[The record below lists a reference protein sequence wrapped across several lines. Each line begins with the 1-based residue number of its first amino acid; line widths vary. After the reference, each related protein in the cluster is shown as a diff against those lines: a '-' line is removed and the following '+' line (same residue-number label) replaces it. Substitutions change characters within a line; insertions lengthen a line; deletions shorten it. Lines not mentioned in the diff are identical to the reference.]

1 MSMSTALSG
10 LMAAQSDISATSH
23 NIANV
28 GTMGFRSSRVEF
40 ADVFSSSPFANQ
52 RTAIGSGVQ
61 VQRVAQD
68 FTQGNVVT
76 TGNLLDIAI
85 EGQGF
90 FAIQSFGDPN
100 TAAGEMRYTRAG
112 AFTMDTSGNVVNSAG
127 SALLSWPVGRD
138 GRPLTFDMAQARP
151 LTIPLEMGTPVAS
164 SEVNLQLNFPSDNG
178 MLGQQAGLPPALPP
192 FNPADPTTY
201 ATRTPIPLFGPSGTP
216 VEAEAYLIKVGEP
229 DGAAI
234 TDTTFELRLLVQGTE
249 IPPTAPATQN
259 TVTFDAN
266 GAITAGQS
274 LNFGTAGLSINLTGS
289 TLTTSPFAVQTATH
303 NGASAGRLTNLE
315 LDGAGGVWATYGNNG
330 RMPMGQIVLANFTNP
345 GGLKINGNATYS
357 ATAESGAPVTGT
369 PGTAGFGLLRSG
381 ALERSNVELTEELV
395 NLISAQRN
403 YQASAKAMETSTSL
417 MQTIMNIRT

>member
-112 AFTMDTSGNVVNSAG
+112 AFTMDVAGNVVNSAG
-127 SALLSWPVGRD
+127 SALLSWPVGAD

-164 SEVNLQLNFPSDNG
+164 TAVNLQLNFPSDNG
-178 MLGQQAGLPPALPP
+178 MLGQQAAVPPTAP
-192 FNPADPTTY
+192 FSPTDPTSW
-201 ATRTPIPLFGPSGTP
+201 AVRTPIPLFGPAGTP

-229 DGAAI
+229 DGGAI
-234 TDTTFELRLLVQGTE
+234 TETTFELRLLVQGAE
-249 IPPTAPATQN
+249 IAPTAPATNN
-259 TVTFDAN
+259 TISFDAN
-266 GAITAGQS
+266 GIITTGQT
-274 LNFGTAGLSINLTGS
+274 LNFGTGGLAVNLGGS
-289 TLTTSPFAVQTATH
+289 TLSTSPFSVRTATH

-315 LDGAGGVWATYGNNG
+315 LDGTGGVWATYGNNG

-357 ATAESGAPVTGT
+357 ATAESGAPITGT
-369 PGTAGFGLLRSG
+369 PGTSGFGLLRSG

>member
-112 AFTMDTSGNVVNSAG
+112 AFTMDANGNVVNAAG
-127 SALLSWPVGRD
+127 SALLSWPVGAD

-164 SEVNLQLNFPSDNG
+164 SQVNLELNFPSDNG
-178 MLGQQAGLPPALPP
+178 MLGQQSAIPPAAP

-201 ATRTPIPLFGPSGTP
+201 ATRTPIPLFGDAGTP
-216 VEAEAYLIKVGEP
+216 VEAEAYLIKIAEP
-229 DGAAI
+229 DAFS
-234 TDTTFELRLLVQGTE
+234 TDTVFELRLLVQGSE
-249 IPPTAPATQN
+249 VIPTPPAVQN
-259 TVTFDAN
+259 TITFDAT
-266 GAITAGQS
+266 GAITAGQTLPFGTNGLT
-274 LNFGTAGLSINLTGS
+274 LNFAGS

-315 LDGAGGVWATYGNNG
+315 LDGTGGVYATYGSSG
-330 RMPMGQIVLANFTNP
+330 RIPMGQIVLATFTNP
-345 GGLKINGNATYS
+345 GGLKINGNATFS
-357 ATAESGAPVTGT
+357 ATSESGAPLTGT
-369 PGTAGFGLLRSG
+369 PGTSGFGLLRSG

>member
-112 AFTMDTSGNVVNSAG
+112 AFTMDADGNVVNAAG
-127 SALLSWPVGRD
+127 SALLSWPVGAD
-138 GRPLTFDMAQARP
+138 GRPLTFDMAQAQP

-164 SEVNLQLNFPSDNG
+164 SEVNLEVNLPSDDA
-178 MLGQQAGLPPALPP
+178 MLGQQDAVPPTNA
-192 FNPADPTTY
+192 FDPADPTSW
-201 ATRTPIPLFGPSGTP
+201 ATRTPVPLFGSAGTP
-216 VEAEAYLIKVGEP
+216 VEAEAYFIKIASP
-229 DGAAI
+229 DALS
-234 TDTTFELRLLVQGTE
+234 TDSIFEIRLFVQGNE
-249 IPPTAPATQN
+249 VAPTAPALQN
-259 TVTFDAN
+259 RVTLDAN
-266 GAITAGQS
+266 GAITAGQN
-274 LNFGTAGLSINLTGS
+274 LAFGVDGLVLDLGGS
-289 TLTTSPFAVQTATH
+289 TLSDDPFSVQTASH
-303 NGASAGRLTNLE
+303 NGASAGGLTNLE
-315 LDGAGGVWATYGNNG
+315 LDGTGGVWATYGERG

-357 ATAESGAPVTGT
+357 ATAESGLPVTGT
-369 PGTAGFGLLRSG
+369 PGTQGFGLLRSG